1 MQASAQDVKLKN
13 SFMDI
18 IYVNVYKLLIPG
30 EKEDRRGMVAKKK
43 WLLFLS
49 SSKKSRFCNYKMFL
63 SVSTSFKSLKKKKL
77 FNTHYQP

>member
-30 EKEDRRGMVAKKK
+30 EKEDRRGMVAKKMIII
-43 WLLFLS
+43 S
-49 SSKKSRFCNYKMFL
+49 
-63 SVSTSFKSLKKKKL
+63 
-77 FNTHYQP
+77 Q